1 MSLRPRASAL
11 APVGTLPVRRSRLD
25 AVLAAGRAR
34 SGAPTGEFYALPHEE
49 ARDLRADGYSDPH
62 TLDAVPADAARE
74 DADATF
80 RLPFPESA
88 PRNADGSYQY
98 RVYDG
103 ASLWE
108 WVRRPGTAIDPI
120 DRTPLLRSD
129 WEALRDRYSSAAAD
143 PTPAPS
149 ALRQPITN
157 GLWPPGVPYVPP
169 PPPPPPPPLTDETI
183 RYAVGDARVAAMGG
197 GEYESPVYGPIA
209 GWDVSAVTN
218 MSAMFKGAMDFNGDL
233 SGWDVRNVTN
243 MREMFERADA
253 FNGDLS
259 GWDVRNVTDMQSM
272 FEGAAAFNGDLSGWD
287 VRNVT
292 NMIGMFYEAAAFNGD
307 LSGWD
312 VSNVTYMAFMFYEA
326 EVFNGDL
333 SRWDVRNVT
342 EMGGMFERAAAFNGD
357 LSLWDVR
364 NVTDMRHMFWRAAA
378 FNGDLS
384 RWDVRNVTDMHKMFY
399 QAAAYRPAHALG
411 SRRP

>member
-11 APVGTLPVRRSRLD
+11 APVGARPARPVRRARLD

-34 SGAPTGEFYALPHEE
+34 SGAPTGEFYALSVDE
-49 ARDLRADGYSDPH
+49 ARDLRAEGYTDPH
-62 TLDAVPADAARE
+62 TLDRVPADAARQ
-74 DADATF
+74 DDDATF
-80 RLPFPESA
+80 RLPFPETA
-88 PRNADGSYQY
+88 PKNADGSYQY
-98 RVYDG
+98 RVYD
-103 ASLWE
+103 AKSLWE

-149 ALRQPITN
+149 VFRRPITS

-169 PPPPPPPPLTDETI
+169 PLINATI
-183 RYAVGDARVAAMGG
+183 RNAVRDALAAGGPDYAH
-197 GEYESPVYGPIA
+197 PVYGPIA
-209 GWDVSAVTN
+209 GWDVRAVTG
-218 MSAMFKGAMDFNGDL
+218 MGGMFADATAFNGDL
-233 SGWDVRNVTN
+233 RRWNVGNVTNMRRMFDGAGTFNCDLSCWDVRNVTD
-243 MREMFERADA
+243 MSRMFDGAGA

-259 GWDVRNVTDMQSM
+259 GWDVRNVTDMSEM
-272 FEGAAAFNGDLSGWD
+272 FWGAAAFDGDLSGWDVGNVANMRHMFYRAAAFNGDLSGWD

-292 NMIGMFYEAAAFNGD
+292 TMRYMFQRAAA
-307 LSGWD
+307 
-312 VSNVTYMAFMFYEA
+312 
-326 EVFNGDL
+326 FNGDL

-342 EMGGMFERAAAFNGD
+342 RMDGMFEG
-357 LSLWDVR
+357 
-364 NVTDMRHMFWRAAA
+364 AAA

-384 RWDVRNVTDMHKMFY
+384 RWDVRNVTDMRDMFKG
-399 QAAAYRPAHALG
+399 AVAYRPAHALG